1 MWPQLFMVGAGA
13 LALRFALR
21 SAKKLNLAGMSSKL
35 PDLTAFRRLDGF
47 PSGNMTKADACKL
60 LNIQPHQAFDVGKV
74 RDVHR
79 QLLLANHPDR
89 GGSTLVSTKINEAK
103 EVLMGKKK

>member
-21 SAKKLNLAGMSSKL
+21 SAKKVNLAGMTSKL
-35 PDLTAFRRLDGF
+35 PDLTSFRRLDGF
-47 PSGNMTKADACKL
+47 PSGNMSKADACKI
-60 LNIQPHQAFDVGKV
+60 LNISPHHALDADKI

-79 QLLLANHPDR
+79 KLLLANHPDR

>member
-1 MWPQLFMVGAGA
+1 MVGAGA
-13 LALRFALR
+13 FAMKMALKA
-21 SAKKLNLAGMSSKL
+21 AKQLQIGKKM
-35 PDLTAFRRLDGF
+35 PDLSAFRGLDGF
-47 PSGNMTKADACKL
+47 ASGNMTKTEAMKI
-60 LNIQPHQAFDVGKV
+60 LNIAPHQALDADKV

-79 QLLLANHPDR
+79 KLLLANHPDR